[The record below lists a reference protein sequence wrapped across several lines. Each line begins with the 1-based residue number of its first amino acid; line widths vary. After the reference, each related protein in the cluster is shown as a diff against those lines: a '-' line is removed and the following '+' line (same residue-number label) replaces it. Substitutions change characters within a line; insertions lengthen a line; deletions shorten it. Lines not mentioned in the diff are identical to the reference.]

1 MADKLGAYVNKLMAV
16 VIDKEQEEFVRTL
29 AFNELSDLKKDVEAF
44 LMKNQLSDKQEGE
57 NYAKTVKQLLL
68 DSEEKK
74 NDKDK

>member
-1 MADKLGAYVNKLMAV
+1 MADKLGAYVSKLMAV
-16 VIDKEQEEFVRTL
+16 VIDKEQEEFVRNL
-29 AFNELSDLKKDVEAF
+29 AFDELSGLKKDIESF
-44 LMKNQLSDKQEGE
+44 LLKNQLTDKQEDE